1 MASEWITRRIG
12 DLGCVIT
19 GKTPSTS
26 DPGNFG
32 GPYPFITIPDLDGR
46 VYIDRTERTLSE
58 KCAERMK
65 TCLLPAGAV
74 MMSCIATV
82 GKCGIT
88 TKPSFTNQ
96 QINSII
102 PDPKVIDSR
111 FLYYVFTQLGHELE
125 SAGSGGSVYTNV
137 SKSRFSDIKITFPED
152 IGEQRAIAHILG
164 TLDDKIELNRKMNE
178 TLEQMARAIFKA
190 WFVDFEPVRAKME
203 GRWRR
208 GQSLPG
214 LPAHLY
220 DLFPDRL
227 VCTEFGEIP
236 EGWEFE
242 KIGNLVQVIKGRSY
256 KSEELR
262 ESDTALITLKS
273 FARGGGYRPEG
284 LKPFIGDYKFEQV
297 VAPGEVII
305 ACTDITQS
313 ADVIGHAALVRR
325 SPRYQRLVASLDI
338 FVVRPADEKI
348 TPAFLYY
355 LSSTESFIE
364 HNFSYVTG
372 TTVLH
377 LAKEAVTSFTFPLPP
392 QRLIQV
398 FTSFSNYIFNRIQQ
412 VEIENENL
420 ASLHDILLPK
430 LMRGE
435 LRIQEAEIFLQER
448 GL

>member
-1 MASEWITRRIG
+1 MADLWPKHWTRKKLGEIADVNWGDTSVTKASYVATGYPAYSASGPDGFLPYADYNRTGIVLSAIG
-12 DLGCVIT
+12 AECGRTWLVK
-19 GKTPSTS
+19 GKWSCIKNTIRFWSIHPDVDTEFLYWLTCNPAIWPKRGSAQ
-26 DPGNFG
+26 
-32 GPYPFITIPDLDGR
+32 PFI
-46 VYIDRTERTLSE
+46 S
-58 KCAERMK
+58 
-65 TCLLPAGAV
+65 
-74 MMSCIATV
+74 
-82 GKCGIT
+82 
-88 TKPSFTNQ
+88 Q
-96 QINSII
+96 
-102 PDPKVIDSR
+102 
-111 FLYYVFTQLGHELE
+111 
-125 SAGSGGSVYTNV
+125 
-137 SKSRFSDIKITFPED
+137 SDARNLIVAYPPIQ
-152 IGEQRAIAHILG
+152 EQRAIAHILG
-164 TLDDKIELNRKMNE
+164 TLDDKIELNRKINE
-178 TLEQMARAIFKA
+178 TLEQMARAIFKS
-190 WFVDFEPVRAKME
+190 WFIDFEPVRAKME
-203 GRWRR
+203 GRWEK

-220 DLFPDRL
+220 DLFPDCL

-420 ASLHDILLPK
+420 ASLRDILLPK